1 MTGGQTIAESRAAT
15 DLALLLD
22 HAGVGSGFYDCDL
35 RCLFVNDR
43 LAEINGL
50 PAAAHIG
57 KTVRDIL
64 PELSDYL
71 EAVLQPVL
79 VHGVAVENLEIT
91 GETPADP
98 GMTRTWLASYY
109 PNKSDKGDI
118 IGFFAIV
125 REITYELK
133 TEGALEDA
141 ASRLSMAMSSSGFGV
156 WDWSVDTNSVWFSDT
171 WQTMLGYEPGEMP
184 QHISTW
190 QNAVHPDDWRIINAV
205 LEPHLAG
212 LTDHYECE
220 HRVRCKDGSWLW
232 ILDRGKVVK
241 RAADGRAIRMV
252 GTHDNIQQRKEA
264 EAQRVALL
272 EVSRDLAELDNVS
285 RIIDRTLRAIIDNL
299 DVDFAAF
306 TEARGPDGT
315 PRMARLWR
323 NGRFKSSTEKW
334 VGVRVYKPLARR
346 LMKGETVVLEDLTAQ
361 GYIDPVDT
369 NEPTDGED
377 LRGLLIV
384 PIMRH
389 GRLVGTLFAGDRMPR
404 KWTQQQSR
412 FLADLR
418 DRMREAKARA
428 KAGEANRQAQDE
440 LQRVGRLNA
449 LSALASTLAHE
460 LNQPLSAA
468 TNYLMA
474 ARIQLKRQAAAG
486 TPSTNHDPD
495 TSPEHILD
503 LAAKQVVKAGEIIR
517 QMRAYTDSGEVMAR
531 LASVPA
537 AIDAALETTMASM
550 APRGLSIRKSYA
562 SDLPDVMLDVVQF
575 QQVVSNLLRNAIEAM
590 ERQEGPELDI
600 RVTQADQ
607 QVTVDVCD
615 NGPGLSEKAQESLFQ
630 PFRSAK
636 RHGLGLGL
644 PICRTIIEAHG
655 GTLTGAQRAEGG
667 ARFTIML
674 PVPSISR

>member
-1 MTGGQTIAESRAAT
+1 MTDGQIAAEGRAKHQ
-15 DLALLLD
+15 LALLLD
-22 HAGVGSGFYDCDL
+22 HVGVGIGYYDCDL

-57 KTVRDIL
+57 RTVRDIL

-79 VHGVAVENLEIT
+79 THGVAVEGLEII
-91 GETPADP
+91 GETPAEP
-98 GMTRTWLASYY
+98 GVKRTWLASYY
-109 PNKSDKGDI
+109 PNKSDTGDI

-141 ASRLSMAMSSSGFGV
+141 ASRLGMAMSSSGFGV

-190 QNAVHPDDWRIINAV
+190 QNAVHPDDWPIINAV

-241 RAADGRAIRMV
+241 RASDGRAIRMV
-252 GTHDNIQQRKEA
+252 GTHDNIQRRKEA
-264 EAQRVALL
+264 ERQRSALL
-272 EVSRDLAELDNVS
+272 DVSRDLTEIDNVD
-285 RIIDRTLRAIIDNL
+285 RIIDRTLRAIIDTM
-299 DVDFAAF
+299 DVDFAAY
-306 TEARGPDGT
+306 TETQGPEGRL
-315 PRMARLWR
+315 RMARLWR
-323 NGRFKSSTEKW
+323 DGRSQSASGTW
-334 VGVRVYKPLARR
+334 VGVRVYRPIARR
-346 LMKGETVVLEDLTAQ
+346 LFKGETVVLEDLTQDSYSDA
-361 GYIDPVDT
+361 VDIGP
-369 NEPTDGED
+369 PTDGED
-377 LRGLLIV
+377 LRGLLVV
-384 PIMRH
+384 PIIQRD
-389 GRLVGTLFAGDRMPR
+389 RLVGTLFAGDRSPR
-404 KWTQQQSR
+404 KWSQEHIS
-412 FLADLR
+412 FLSDLR

-428 KAGEANRQAQDE
+428 MAGEANRQAQEE

-449 LSALASTLAHE
+449 LSALTSTLAHE
-460 LNQPLSAA
+460 LNQPLAA
-468 TNYLMA
+468 AGNYLMA
-474 ARIQLKRQAAAG
+474 ARIQLKRQAPESAASADHN
-486 TPSTNHDPD
+486 PEST
-495 TSPEHILD
+495 PEHIID

-531 LASVPA
+531 PASVTV
-537 AIDAALETTMASM
+537 AIDAAMETTLASM
-550 APRGLSIRKSYA
+550 APRGLSIRKNYA
-562 SDLPDVMLDVVQF
+562 ADLPDVMLDGVQF

-590 ERQEGPELDI
+590 DGQERCELDI
-600 RVTQADQ
+600 NVTQSGK
-607 QVTVDVCD
+607 QVVIEVRD
-615 NGPGLSEKAQESLFQ
+615 NGPGLSEAAQASLFQ
-630 PFRSAK
+630 PFRSSK
-636 RHGLGLGL
+636 RRGLGLGL

-655 GTLTGAQRAEGG
+655 GTLTGEQRAEGG
-667 ARFTIML
+667 ACFRIIL
-674 PVPSISR
+674 PLAGPA